1 LPGCTDHVK
10 NGDETDVDCG
20 GQGPMHCPACL
31 KGKNCSVD
39 ADCKSGVCSGTCQP
53 PPPTCTDGAT
63 NGSETDIDCGGACP
77 KCLDGSACLA
87 GTDCQSGVCD
97 VTCQPPT
104 CTDGVTNGSET
115 DIDCGGACPGC
126 AVGSGCVIDTDCGTA
141 AVCTAGACAPS
152 PGTLNL
158 TASPANG
165 TAGSSTLTVDSA
177 TGFSAGQEV
186 LIHQTQG
193 TGAGSWEQATIA
205 SVAGSVLTF
214 TAPLS
219 HTYTST
225 GTNNHAQVVVVEQY
239 TTLDVPAGTALLAPV
254 WNGSTGGI
262 LAVHVTGAMTVEGR
276 VSMAGR
282 GYRGTVHRCTSGG
295 PTYTCKDGFSGES
308 PFGPGSQ
315 GVANNGPG
323 GGGGARGQDCG
334 MGAAGSYG
342 TAGQK
347 GTNGTHTMGNCSAIS
362 GNSPAG
368 STIGDPDLTS
378 AIFFGGAGGEGG
390 ADEDGAYPGKGGDGG
405 GIIFIEAGT
414 LTVTGQVTVDGGDG
428 GNGVQNAVCGGSGCG
443 MSGGGAGAGGAV
455 RIIATT
461 ADLGSGLVTSN
472 GGNGGKCTCATSGAA
487 GGRGRIAV
495 QAGTVNG
502 STTPTYFGG

>member
-1 LPGCTDHVK
+1 VGACFIDTD
-10 NGDETDVDCG
+10 C
-20 GQGPMHCPACL
+20 Q
-31 KGKNCSVD
+31 
-39 ADCKSGVCSGTCQP
+39 SGVCDFTLLTCQP
-53 PPPTCTDGAT
+53 PPCADGAK
-63 NGSETDIDCGGACP
+63 NGSETDIDCG
-77 KCLDGSACLA
+77 
-87 GTDCQSGVCD
+87 
-97 VTCQPPT
+97 
-104 CTDGVTNGSET
+104 
-115 DIDCGGACPGC
+115 GGACPGC
-126 AVGSGCVIDTDCGTA
+126 AVGSGCVILQDCDTD
-141 AVCTAGACAPS
+141 AVCTAGVCAPS
-152 PGTLNL
+152 PVTLNL

-225 GTNNHAQVVVVEQY
+225 GTNNHAQVVVVERY
-239 TTLDVPAGTALLAPV
+239 AALDVPAGTALLAPV

-282 GYRGTVHRCTSGG
+282 GYRGTVHKCTAGG
-295 PTYTCKDGFSGES
+295 ATYACQDGFSGES
-308 PFGPGSQ
+308 PLGPGSQ
-315 GVANNGPG
+315 GVTNNGPG
-323 GGGGARGQDCG
+323 GGGGAHGQDCG

-342 TAGQK
+342 TAGQQ
-347 GTNGTHTMGNCSAIS
+347 GTNKTMGNCSAIS

-368 STIGDPDLTS
+368 STIGVPDLTS

-390 ADEDGAYPGKGGDGG
+390 GDEDGAYPGKGGDGG

-414 LTVTGQVTVDGGDG
+414 LTVTGQVTVDGGRG
-428 GNGVQNAVCGGSGCG
+428 GNGVQMAACGGSGSG

-472 GGNGGKCTCATSGAA
+472 GGIGGTCTGTASGAA
-487 GGRGRIAV
+487 GGQGRIAV